1 MNNIFIEALNFV
13 NYHNKDE
20 LIGKITGINDKDE
33 ILNKLA
39 PYIGIVKLIGPKV
52 NLQVIGEVVNN
63 GGCAIAKVYRN
74 GIHYVLITEVENL
87 DICVLDINDND
98 FNGDNYVSL
107 EDSSYCNRRVKMVR
121 FISNNEEDY
130 ALMNVMDREV
140 ILLQKD

>member
-1 MNNIFIEALNFV
+1 MNNLFIEALNFV

-20 LIGKITGINDKDE
+20 LISKISGLDDKEE
-33 ILNKLA
+33 IIKKLA
-39 PYIGIVKLIGPKV
+39 PYVGIIKLIGPKV

-98 FNGDNYVSL
+98 FIGDDYVSL

-121 FISNNEEDY
+121 FISNNKEDY